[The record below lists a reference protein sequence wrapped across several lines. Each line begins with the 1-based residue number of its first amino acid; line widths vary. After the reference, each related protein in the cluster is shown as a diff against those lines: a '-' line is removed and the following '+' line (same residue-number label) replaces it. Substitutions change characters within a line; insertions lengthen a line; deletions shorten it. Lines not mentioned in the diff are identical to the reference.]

1 MLKTTLNAI
10 KWDEWLFSSD
20 LQVGKV
26 GIISELRLDVQLD
39 EVVSSKMAAFIVN
52 RNEVQCLIM
61 FKHILSCV
69 ICIRIVN
76 ISR

>member
-1 MLKTTLNAI
+1 MKTTLSAI

-52 RNEVQCLIM
+52 RN
-61 FKHILSCV
+61 
-69 ICIRIVN
+69 
-76 ISR
+76 